1 MWWSDRTGAGKSS
14 IMTALF
20 RIVELTSGKIT
31 IDGVDI
37 SKVGIADLR
46 RNLSIIPQVSPFIS
60 SFFKFSKLNKQFD
73 CLAGSGMRFL

>member
-1 MWWSDRTGAGKSS
+1 
-14 IMTALF
+14 MTALF

>member
-1 MWWSDRTGAGKSS
+1 
-14 IMTALF
+14 MTALF

-60 SFFKFSKLNKQFD
+60 SFLKFAKLNKQFD